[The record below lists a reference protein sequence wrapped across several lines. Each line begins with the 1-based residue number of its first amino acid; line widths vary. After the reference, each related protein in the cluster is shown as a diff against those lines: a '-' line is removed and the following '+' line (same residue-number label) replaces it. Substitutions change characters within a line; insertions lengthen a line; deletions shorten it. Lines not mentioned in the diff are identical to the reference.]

1 MPMGFQSFCF
11 SALNL
16 LIHSYILKTLTTY
29 YHLKEQFDV
38 CTQKD
43 EVNEF
48 HMMMLTS
55 LSRNPI
61 LAKSNP
67 SIRIKQA
74 SLESTLQ
81 TSHTKLEKK
90 IKTLG
95 FVVS

>member
-1 MPMGFQSFCF
+1 
-11 SALNL
+11 
-16 LIHSYILKTLTTY
+16 
-29 YHLKEQFDV
+29 
-38 CTQKD
+38 
-43 EVNEF
+43 
-48 HMMMLTS
+48 MMMLTS

-95 FVVS
+95 FVVSHKFNFLTKILLYTNKV